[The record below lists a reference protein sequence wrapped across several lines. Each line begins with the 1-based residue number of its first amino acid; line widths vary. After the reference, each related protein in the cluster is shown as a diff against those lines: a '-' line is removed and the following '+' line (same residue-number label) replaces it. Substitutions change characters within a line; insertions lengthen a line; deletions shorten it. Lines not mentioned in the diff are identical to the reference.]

1 MKRKTGS
8 LILFLSKAVLLFAV
22 VALFFVVA
30 NHFYTESLFYRW
42 GNVLVIMLY
51 TASLYLISRIY
62 NGFNFGNANLQEI
75 VLSWVL
81 CLLGANIFM
90 YFILSLFV
98 EELIPVLGFGI
109 ILFSQIA
116 FVIPMSIFINRL
128 YYRQNPAHKAVIIYG
143 NKEKL
148 DEYCSLI
155 MMQSNRFR
163 VDHIVSQDESTGK
176 LLDIVDRAESV
187 FFLDVDEKKKDWLF
201 EYCYLHNKHAY
212 IMPTFS
218 SILLNTA
225 STLWL
230 SNTPL
235 FSLKTPE
242 PDLGTQAMKRLMD
255 IMISLTGII
264 LSSLIMIIVAIAVRL
279 YDGHPA
285 IYKQVRVTRGGR
297 LFTLYKFRSMRP
309 NAEEDGV
316 ARLTAM
322 GDNRITPVG
331 RIIRKTR
338 IDELPQLFNVLSGS
352 MSIVGPRPERPE
364 IAEQYEE
371 IYPNFAFRTKVKAG
385 ITGFAQIYGRYNT
398 SPEEKLFLDIM
409 YIETFSILED
419 IRLILQTVKVLFQG
433 ASTEGVDDGLTTAL
447 WDRDE
452 E

>member
-1 MKRKTGS
+1 MKRKTGN
-8 LILFLSKAVLLFAV
+8 LILFLSKAVLFFAV
-22 VALFFVVA
+22 VVI
-30 NHFYTESLFYRW
+30 FYFGQSYFYAESLFYFW
-42 GNVLVIMLY
+42 GNVIVIMLY
-51 TASLYLISRIY
+51 TAIVYLISRIY

-81 CLLGANIFM
+81 CLVGANFFM

-98 EELIPVLGFGI
+98 EALIPVIGFAV
-109 ILFSQIA
+109 ILLAQIA
-116 FVIPMSIFINRL
+116 FVIPMSIYINRL
-128 YYRQNPAHKAVIIYG
+128 YYRKNPAHKAVIIYG
-143 NKEKL
+143 SKDKL
-148 DEYCSLI
+148 NEFCSI
-155 MMQSNRFR
+155 VTMQSHRFR
-163 VDHIVSQDESTGK
+163 VDHIISEDENK
-176 LLDIVDRAESV
+176 NRLMDIVNRAESV

-218 SILLNTA
+218 SILINTA
-225 STLWL
+225 ATLWL

-242 PDLGTQAMKRLMD
+242 PDLGTQMIKRVID
-255 IMISLTGII
+255 IMISLIGII
-264 LSSLIMIIVAIAVRL
+264 LSSPLMIFAAVAVRL

-285 IYKQVRVTRGGR
+285 IYKQVRVTRNGKH
-297 LFTLYKFRSMRP
+297 FTLLKFRSMRP

-322 GDNRITPVG
+322 IDDRITPIG
-331 RIIRKTR
+331 RFIRKTR
-338 IDELPQLFNVLSGS
+338 IDELPQLFNVLSGA

-371 IYPNFAFRTKVKAG
+371 IYPNFSFRTKVKAG
-385 ITGFAQIYGRYNT
+385 ITGFAQVYGRYNT
-398 SPEEKLFLDIM
+398 SPEEKLFLDMM

-419 IRLILQTVKVLFQG
+419 VRLIMQTVKVLFHG
-433 ASTEGVDDGLTTAL
+433 SSTEGVDIGLTTAL
-447 WDRDE
+447 WEQDE

>member
-8 LILFLSKAVLLFAV
+8 LILFLSKTMLLFVV
-22 VALFFVVA
+22 VALFYIVA
-30 NHFYTESLFYRW
+30 RYFYTESFFYFR
-42 GNVLVIMLY
+42 GNVLVVMLY

-81 CLLGANIFM
+81 CILGANIFM

-98 EELIPVLGFGI
+98 EDLIPVLGFGI
-109 ILFSQIA
+109 ILSAQIA
-116 FVIPMSIFINRL
+116 FVVPMSIFINRL
-128 YYRQNPAHKAVIIYG
+128 FYRQNPAHKAVIIYG

-155 MMQSNRFR
+155 MMQSKRFR
-163 VDHIVSQDESTGK
+163 VDHIVSQDENTGK

-255 IMISLTGII
+255 ILISLTGII
-264 LSSLIMIIVAIAVRL
+264 LSSLIMVVVGIIVRL

-285 IYKQVRVTRGGR
+285 IYKQVRVTRGGK

-316 ARLTAM
+316 ARLTSM
-322 GDNRITPVG
+322 GDDRVTPIG
-331 RIIRKTR
+331 RFIRKSR

-385 ITGFAQIYGRYNT
+385 ITGFAQVYGRYNT

-433 ASTEGVDDGLTTAL
+433 ESTEGVDDGLTTAM
-447 WDRDE
+447 WERDE